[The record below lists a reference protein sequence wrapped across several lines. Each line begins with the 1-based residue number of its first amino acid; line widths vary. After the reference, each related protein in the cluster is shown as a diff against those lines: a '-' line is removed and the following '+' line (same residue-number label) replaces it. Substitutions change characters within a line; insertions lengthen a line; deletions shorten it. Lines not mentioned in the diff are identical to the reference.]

1 MAEDMKN
8 AKIFHPI
15 KIGNRI
21 FKNRIMMA
29 PMTLSVESVDGTV
42 SPELQQ
48 HYIERAEGGVAIC
61 EMDAVTVDLGYL
73 YKGPTTCLD
82 DDSYIPAFKA
92 FTDKLHAAG
101 GALFPQVTH
110 PGPESIIGYFGQ
122 NPPGPSV
129 YINDNGHYTREM
141 EVDEIHEV
149 IKQYG
154 AACRRAEQAGCDGI
168 ALHCGHA
175 YMMPGAFLS
184 PLRNFRSDEYGGCID
199 NRARFVC
206 EVIDEIRRNVS
217 PGFPILLRVSGS
229 EKYPGGNT
237 LEDMLYILPKIVAH
251 GVDALEI
258 SGGTQFEAPWSI
270 IPSHGEP
277 RARNIQEAAA
287 IKKVVNVPVYVV
299 GKLENLR
306 FANDL
311 VERGLVD
318 GVTLGRPFLA
328 DPDIVNKSYEG
339 RFEDIAPCAS
349 CCGGCVS
356 RTAEDMVAKCNINP
370 RMCRETIYPRDLG
383 KAEKSK
389 KVLII
394 GGGPGGLMAAKT
406 AAERGHTVTV
416 WEKAHTYGGQ
426 VNLASRAPGKQ
437 DDMKWI
443 QYLLVQCRKLGVT
456 LENDREATV
465 EAVKEFAPDA
475 VIIATG
481 ATPFIPNIPGV
492 SDHEI
497 VTAQDFLSG
506 KHAITDGR
514 VCILGGGIVAL
525 ETAEVV
531 QQFHRYQG
539 HDDLFMDVV
548 EMLPVLAQDLC
559 ANNREPMMR
568 RLRAAGARMYPRT
581 KVLEYRGNTVLVE
594 KEDGTQ
600 VEMGPYEHVLFSM
613 GTRAYNPLSEELAN
627 FVPEVKIVGDA
638 KEARRVVNATREGF
652 DAAMEL

>member
-1 MAEDMKN
+1 MTEDMKN
-8 AKIFHPI
+8 AKIFQPI

-29 PMTLSVESVDGTV
+29 PMTLSVESMDGTV

-82 DDSYIPAFKA
+82 EDSYIPAFKE

-154 AACRRAEQAGCDGI
+154 AACKRAEQAGCDGI

-217 PGFPILLRVSGS
+217 PGFPILMRVSGS

-251 GVDALEI
+251 GIDALEI

-299 GKLENLR
+299 GKIENLR

-356 RTAEDMVAKCNINP
+356 RTEQDMIAKCNINP
-370 RMCRETIYPRDLG
+370 RVCRETIYPRDLG

-443 QYLLVQCRKLGVT
+443 QYLLVQCRKLGVN

-481 ATPFIPNIPGV
+481 AKPFIPNIPGV
-492 SDHEI
+492 SEHEV
-497 VTAQDFLSG
+497 VTAQDFLTG

-539 HDDLFMDVV
+539 HDDLFMDIV

-568 RLRAAGARMYPRT
+568 RLRGAGAKMYPRT

-613 GTRAYNPLSEELAN
+613 GTRAYNPLGEELEK
-627 FVPEVKIVGDA
+627 FVPEVKVVGDA

>member
-1 MAEDMKN
+1 MQDMKN
-8 AKIFHPI
+8 AKIFQPI
-15 KIGNRI
+15 KIGGRT

-29 PMTLSVESVDGTV
+29 PMTLSIESFDGTV

-61 EMDAVTVDLGYL
+61 EMDAVTVDQGFL

-82 DDSYIPAFKA
+82 DDEFIAPFKA

-129 YINDNGHYTREM
+129 YINDNGHFTREM
-141 EVDEIHEV
+141 DVDEIHTV

-154 AACRRAEQAGCDGI
+154 SACRRAKEAGCDGI
-168 ALHCGHA
+168 ALHCAHA

-184 PLRNFRSDEYGGCID
+184 PLRNFRCDEYGGSID

-206 EVIDEIRRNVS
+206 EVIDEIRANV
-217 PGFPILLRVSGS
+217 GKDFPIIMRISGS
-229 EKYPGGNT
+229 ERYPGGNT
-237 LEDMLYILPKIVAH
+237 LDDMLYIVPKIVAH
-251 GVDALEI
+251 GVDAIEV
-258 SGGTQFEAPWSI
+258 SGGTQFEAPWTI

-277 RARNIQEAAA
+277 RGVNVKEAAA
-287 IKKVVNVPVYVV
+287 LKEVLDVPVYVV
-299 GKLENLR
+299 GKIENLR
-306 FANDL
+306 YANEL

-339 RFEDIAPCAS
+339 KFDDIAPCAS
-349 CCGGCVS
+349 CCGGCVT
-356 RTAEDMVAKCNINP
+356 RNQDDQIAKCNINP
-370 RMCRETIYPRDLG
+370 RMCRETVYPKNPE
-383 KAEKSK
+383 KAAKSK
-389 KVLII
+389 KVLVI

-406 AAERGHTVTV
+406 AAERGHSVTL
-416 WEKAHTYGGQ
+416 WEKQHHLGGQ
-426 VNLASRAPGKQ
+426 VNFAARAPGKQ

-443 QYLLVQCRKLGVT
+443 QYLNVQCGKLGAKIE
-456 LENDREATV
+456 LDKEATV

-481 ATPFIPNIPGV
+481 ATPFVPNIPGV
-492 SDHEI
+492 KDHEI
-497 VTAQDFLSG
+497 VTAQDFLGG
-506 KHAITDGR
+506 KHIITDGR

-531 QQFHRYQG
+531 QQFHRYYL
-539 HDDLFMDVV
+539 HDDLYMDIV
-548 EMLPVLAQDLC
+548 EMLPILALDLC

-568 RLRAAGARMYPRT
+568 RLKAAGAKMHPRT
-581 KVLEYRGNTVLVE
+581 KVLEYRGDTVLVE
-594 KEDGTQ
+594 NEKGEQ
-600 VEMGPYEHVLFSM
+600 ELLGPFDHVLFSM
-613 GTRAYNPLSEELAN
+613 GTRAYNPFGEELAK

>member
-1 MAEDMKN
+1 MADMRN
-8 AKIFHPI
+8 AKIFQPI
-15 KIGNRI
+15 KIGGRT
-21 FKNRIMMA
+21 FKNRVMMA
-29 PMTLSVESVDGTV
+29 PMTLSIEAMDGGV

-48 HYIERAEGGVAIC
+48 HYIERAEGGVAIL

-73 YKGPTTCLD
+73 YRGPTTCMD
-82 DDSYIPAFKA
+82 DDSYIPAFKE

-141 EVDEIHEV
+141 DKDEIHAV

-154 AACRRAEQAGCDGI
+154 AACRRAELAGCDGI
-168 ALHCGHA
+168 SLHCAHA

-184 PLRNFRSDEYGGCID
+184 PLRNFRSDEYGGSID

-217 PGFPILLRVSGS
+217 PGFPIIMRVSGS
-229 EKYPGGNT
+229 ERYPGGNT
-237 LEDMLYILPKIVAH
+237 LDDMLYILPKIVAH

-258 SGGTQFEAPWSI
+258 SGGTQYEAPWTI
-270 IPSHGEP
+270 IPGHGEP
-277 RARNIQEAAA
+277 RGANVHEASA
-287 IKKVVNVPVYVV
+287 IKQVVDVPVYVV
-299 GKLENLR
+299 GKIENLVYG
-306 FANDL
+306 NEL
-311 VERGLVD
+311 IERGLVD
-318 GVTLGRPFLA
+318 GITLGRPLLA
-328 DPDIVNKSYEG
+328 DPDIVKKTYEG
-339 RFEDIAPCAS
+339 RLDDIAPCAS

-356 RTAEDMVAKCNINP
+356 RTAEDQVAKCNINP
-370 RMCRETIYPRDLG
+370 RVCRETVYPRERG
-383 KAEKSK
+383 KADKRK
-389 KVLII
+389 KVLVI

-406 AAERGHTVTV
+406 AAERGHIVTL
-416 WEKAHTYGGQ
+416 WEKDKDYGGQ

-443 QYLLVQCRKLGVT
+443 QYLIVQCRKLGVE
-456 LENDREATV
+456 LVNGREATV
-465 EAVKEFAPDA
+465 ESVKEFAPDA

-481 ATPFIPNIPGV
+481 ATPMIPNIAGI
-492 SDHEI
+492 SDHAI
-497 VTAQDFLSG
+497 VTAQDFLTG
-506 KHAITDGR
+506 KHPIVEGR

-531 QQFHRYQG
+531 EQFHRYQG
-539 HDDLFMDVV
+539 HDDLFMDIV
-548 EMLPVLAQDLC
+548 EMLPIMAQDLC

-568 RLRAAGARMYPRT
+568 RLRAAGVHMYTRT
-581 KVLEYRGNTVLVE
+581 KVVEYRGNSVVVE
-594 KEDGTQ
+594 KEDGSL
-600 VEMGPYEHVLFSM
+600 VEMGPYDHILFSM
-613 GTRAYNPLSEELAN
+613 GTKSYNPFGEELAE
-627 FVPEVKIVGDA
+627 FVPEVKVVGDA
-638 KEARRVVNATREGF
+638 KLARRVVNATREGF

>member
-1 MAEDMKN
+1 MIN
-8 AKIFHPI
+8 
-15 KIGNRI
+15 IGNRI

-29 PMTLSVESVDGTV
+29 PMTLSVESMDGTV

-82 DDSYIPAFKA
+82 EDSYIPAFKE

-154 AACRRAEQAGCDGI
+154 AACKRAEQAGCDGI

-251 GVDALEI
+251 GIDALEI

-299 GKLENLR
+299 GKIENLR

-356 RTAEDMVAKCNINP
+356 RTEQDMIAKCNINP
-370 RMCRETIYPRDLG
+370 RVCRETIYPRDPG

-492 SDHEI
+492 SEHEV
-497 VTAQDFLSG
+497 VTAQDFLTG

-539 HDDLFMDVV
+539 HDDLFMDIV

-568 RLRAAGARMYPRT
+568 RLRGAGAKMYPRT

-613 GTRAYNPLSEELAN
+613 GTRAYNPLGEELEK
-627 FVPEVKIVGDA
+627 FVPEVKVVGDA

>member
-1 MAEDMKN
+1 MADMRN
-8 AKIFHPI
+8 AKIFQPI
-15 KIGNRI
+15 KIGGRT
-21 FKNRIMMA
+21 FKNRVMMA
-29 PMTLSVESVDGTV
+29 PMTLSIEAMDGGV

-48 HYIERAEGGVAIC
+48 HYIERAEGGVAIL

-73 YKGPTTCLD
+73 YRGPTTCMD
-82 DDSYIPAFKA
+82 DDSYIPAFKE

-141 EVDEIHEV
+141 DKDEIHAV

-154 AACRRAEQAGCDGI
+154 AACRRAELAGCDGI
-168 ALHCGHA
+168 SLHCAHA

-184 PLRNFRSDEYGGCID
+184 PLRNFRSDEYGGSID

-217 PGFPILLRVSGS
+217 PGFPIIMRVSGS
-229 EKYPGGNT
+229 ERYPGGNT
-237 LEDMLYILPKIVAH
+237 LDDMLYILPKIVAH

-258 SGGTQFEAPWSI
+258 SGGTQYEAPWTI
-270 IPSHGEP
+270 IPGHGEP
-277 RARNIQEAAA
+277 RGANVHEASA
-287 IKKVVNVPVYVV
+287 IKQVVDVPVYVV
-299 GKLENLR
+299 GKIENLVYG
-306 FANDL
+306 NEL
-311 VERGLVD
+311 IERGLVD
-318 GVTLGRPFLA
+318 GITLGRPLLA
-328 DPDIVNKSYEG
+328 DPDIVKKTYEG
-339 RFEDIAPCAS
+339 RLDDIAPCAS

-356 RTAEDMVAKCNINP
+356 RTAEDQVAKCNINP
-370 RMCRETIYPRDLG
+370 RVCRETVYPRERG
-383 KAEKSK
+383 KADKRK
-389 KVLII
+389 KVLVI

-406 AAERGHTVTV
+406 AAERGHIVTL
-416 WEKAHTYGGQ
+416 WEKDKDYGGQ

-443 QYLLVQCRKLGVT
+443 QYLIVQCRKLGVE
-456 LENDREATV
+456 LVNGREATV
-465 EAVKEFAPDA
+465 ESVKEFAPEA

-481 ATPFIPNIPGV
+481 ATPMIPNIPGI
-492 SDHEI
+492 SNHAI
-497 VTAQDFLSG
+497 VTAQDFLTG
-506 KHAITDGR
+506 KHPIVEGR

-531 QQFHRYQG
+531 EQFHRYQG
-539 HDDLFMDVV
+539 HDDLFMDIV
-548 EMLPVLAQDLC
+548 EMLPIMAQDLC

-568 RLRAAGARMYPRT
+568 RLRAAGVHMYTRT
-581 KVLEYRGNTVLVE
+581 KVVEYRGNSVVVE
-594 KEDGTQ
+594 KEDGSL
-600 VEMGPYEHVLFSM
+600 VEMGPYDHILFSM
-613 GTRAYNPLSEELAN
+613 GTKSYNPFGEELAE
-627 FVPEVKIVGDA
+627 FVPEVKVVGDA
-638 KEARRVVNATREGF
+638 KLARSVVNATREGF

>member
-73 YKGPTTCLD
+73 YRGPTTCLD
-82 DDSYIPAFKA
+82 DDSYIPAFKE

-237 LEDMLYILPKIVAH
+237 LEDMLYILPKIIAH

-492 SDHEI
+492 SDHEV

-539 HDDLFMDVV
+539 HDDLFMDIV

-613 GTRAYNPLSEELAN
+613 GTRAYNPLGEELAN